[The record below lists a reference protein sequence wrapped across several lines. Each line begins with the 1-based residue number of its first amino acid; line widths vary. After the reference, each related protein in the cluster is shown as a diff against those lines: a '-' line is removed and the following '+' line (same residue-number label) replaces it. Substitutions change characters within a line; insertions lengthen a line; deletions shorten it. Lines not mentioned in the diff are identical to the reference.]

1 MPVSDENVKRSAVI
15 AAKWRPVPFRQFI
28 LKIASRCNLACN
40 YCYMYELADD
50 TWRDQPKRMSEETIK
65 VTADRIAEHAAAH
78 QLADVQVILH
88 GGEPL
93 LLGPGY
99 VDTVAT
105 ALRAATAARVDLRVQ
120 TNGTMLSDAMLD
132 TLSQHDVKVGVSLDG
147 APSDND
153 RHRHY
158 VNGRGSHTDVVRSLR
173 RLQASAPQLFAGIIC
188 TIHLENDPVRTYDA
202 IREFAPPLIDF
213 QLPHGN
219 WTTPPPGRD
228 PGTTNAPY
236 GKWLATVF
244 DHWYGATPADSRVR
258 MFSEII
264 HLMLGGQSHVET
276 VGLTPAAFIVV
287 NTDGALEQVDALRSA
302 FNGAAGTGLSV
313 HTHAFD
319 VALAHPAIVA
329 RQLGADGL
337 SPTCRKCAL
346 HHVCGGGLYAHRYR
360 SGVGFDNPSVYCHDL
375 AYLIRHIHR
384 QVSGDVAR
392 LAAQG
397 KGPA

>member
-1 MPVSDENVKRSAVI
+1 
-15 AAKWRPVPFRQFI
+15 
-28 LKIASRCNLACN
+28 
-40 YCYMYELADD
+40 MYELADD
-50 TWRDQPKRMSEETIK
+50 SWRGQPKRMSTATIK
-65 VTADRIAEHAAAH
+65 ITADRIAEHAAAH
-78 QLADVQVILH
+78 ELTDVQVILH

-93 LLGPGY
+93 LAGPGSIGSI
-99 VDTVAT
+99 AT
-105 ALRAATAARVDLRVQ
+105 TLRAATPARVDLRVQ
-120 TNGTMLSDAMLD
+120 TNGTLLSDAMLD
-132 TLSQHDVKVGVSLDG
+132 TLTRHDIKVGVSLDG
-147 APSDND
+147 AAGDND

-158 VNGRGSHTDVVRSLR
+158 ANGHGSHADVARSLR
-173 RLQASAPQLFAGIIC
+173 RLRASAAQLFAGIIC
-188 TIHLENDPVRTYDA
+188 TIDLGHDPIRTYDA

-228 PGTTNAPY
+228 PGTTDAPY
-236 GKWLATVF
+236 GSWLATVF
-244 DHWYGATPADSRVR
+244 DHWYGASPGGPGVR

-264 HLMLGGQSHVET
+264 HLVLGGQSRVET
-276 VGLTPAAFIVV
+276 VGLAPVAFIVV

-313 HTHAFD
+313 HTNGFD
-319 VALAHPAIVA
+319 AALIHPEIVA

-337 SPTCRKCAL
+337 SPTCRECAL
-346 HHVCGGGLYAHRYR
+346 HRVCGGGLYAHRYR
-360 SGVGFDNPSVYCHDL
+360 SGTGFANPSVYCHDL

-392 LAAQG
+392 LAAQS